1 MHRVADILT
10 IVMIGA
16 LLIATCLVSQER
28 GIEASSIQAQIQ
40 NLEAQIR
47 DLKPIPRITV
57 QRASIYPVA
66 ASEIIVDVVKK

>member
-66 ASEIIVDVVKK
+66 ASEIIVDVVRK

>member
-1 MHRVADILT
+1 MHRIADIIT

-28 GIEASSIQAQIQ
+28 GIEASSIQVQIQ